1 MGLKEIELT
10 DYSPPAFNDWH
21 YYRFRRKFWQLNT
34 TNFVFIL
41 HDNFKPW
48 INKEVI
54 RLPPNHF
61 PAHLSKKCIPLYL
74 PYNLLCL
81 HYNRRNN
88 KFRLYVKEKI
98 TIKAL
103 NDLCNYFNCTIPSI
117 KTHGIYLNEF
127 DDPDTTELKRTK
139 LGEIYIEEP
148 KCGENCVLYKGKE
161 YLIKINNGYGMLDL
175 KNLGIKDLSE
185 VKGLENLENLSRLD
199 LSYNKLSEI
208 KILGNLKNL
217 YYLNLNNN
225 KITEIKGLNSLRKLR
240 YLYLNHNKIT
250 EIKGLESFQIRE
262 VQMTEYDMVINL
274 GNNPIPISILYE
286 SGGLD
291 KAGNANN
298 PKRIAD
304 YCIKNKIEKEKLN
317 RSIKEKLK
325 KILKV
330 SSRFRLDMLMDILDM
345 DKKFLLKEIKNLVSD
360 FGLEINE
367 NYLIIKNDTISDFI
381 DALFL
386 QFNEWEKDR
395 YENGIKLS

>member
-103 NDLCNYFNCTIPSI
+103 NDLCNFFNCTIPSI
-117 KTHGIYLNEF
+117 RTHGIYLNEF

-274 GNNPIPISILYE
+274 SRLLYQE
-286 SGGLD
+286 
-291 KAGNANN
+291 
-298 PKRIAD
+298 
-304 YCIKNKIEKEKLN
+304 
-317 RSIKEKLK
+317 
-325 KILKV
+325 
-330 SSRFRLDMLMDILDM
+330 
-345 DKKFLLKEIKNLVSD
+345 
-360 FGLEINE
+360 
-367 NYLIIKNDTISDFI
+367 
-381 DALFL
+381 
-386 QFNEWEKDR
+386 
-395 YENGIKLS
+395 

>member
-1 MGLKEIELT
+1 MVLEEIELT
-10 DYSPPAFNDWH
+10 NHSPPYGGWYFQ
-21 YYRFRRKFWQLNT
+21 RFRRNFWQLNT

-41 HDNFKPW
+41 YDNFKHW

-81 HYNRRNN
+81 HYNRKNN

-103 NDLCNYFNCTIPSI
+103 NDLCNFFNCAIPSI

-127 DDPDTTELKRTK
+127 DDPDKIEFKRTK

-148 KCGENCVLYKGKE
+148 KCGENCILYKGKE
-161 YLIKINNGYGMLDL
+161 YLIKINNGYGILDL

-185 VKGLENLENLSRLD
+185 VKGLENLKNLSRLN
-199 LSYNKLSEI
+199 LSDNKLTEI

-250 EIKGLESFQIRE
+250 EIKDLESFQIRE

-298 PKRIAD
+298 PKRIVD

-317 RSIKEKLK
+317 RSIKEKLI

-345 DKKFLLKEIKNLVSD
+345 DKKFLIKNIKNLVSD
-360 FGLEINE
+360 FGLEINK

-395 YENGIKLS
+395 YKKS

>member
-1 MGLKEIELT
+1 MALEENERT
-10 DYSPPAFNDWH
+10 DNSPPYVGWYFG
-21 YYRFRRKFWQLNT
+21 RFRRNFWQLNT

-41 HDNFKPW
+41 HDNFKHW

-74 PYNLLCL
+74 PHNMLCL
-81 HYNRRNN
+81 HYNRKNN

-98 TIKAL
+98 TIKAF

-117 KTHGIYLNEF
+117 KTHRIYLNKF
-127 DDPDTTELKRTK
+127 DDPDKTEFKRTK

-161 YLIKINNGYGMLDL
+161 YLIKINNGYGILDL

-185 VKGLENLENLSRLD
+185 VKGLENLKNLSRLD
-199 LSYNKLSEI
+199 LSDNKLTEI
-208 KILGNLKNL
+208 KILENLKNL

-225 KITEIKGLNSLRKLR
+225 KITEIKGLDSLRKLR
-240 YLYLNHNKIT
+240 YLYLEHNKIT
-250 EIKGLESFQIRE
+250 EINGLESFQIIE
-262 VQMTEYDMVINL
+262 NPITEYDMVLNL
-274 GNNPIPISILYE
+274 GNNPIPISILNKL
-286 SGGLD
+286 GGLG
-291 KAGNANN
+291 KAGNAKN
-298 PKRIAD
+298 PKKIVD
-304 YCIKNKIEKEKLN
+304 YCIKKNIEKEKLN
-317 RSIKEKLK
+317 RSIVEKLK

-330 SSRFRLDMLMDILDM
+330 SNRFRLDMLMDLLDM
-345 DKKFLLKEIKNLVSD
+345 DKKFLNKEIKNLVSD

-395 YENGIKLS
+395 YKKL